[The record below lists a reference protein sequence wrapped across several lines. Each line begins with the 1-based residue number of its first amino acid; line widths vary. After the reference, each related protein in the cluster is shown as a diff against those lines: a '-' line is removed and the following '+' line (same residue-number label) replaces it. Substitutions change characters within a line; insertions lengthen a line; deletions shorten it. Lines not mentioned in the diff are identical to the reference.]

1 MRWERSW
8 KTRLAI
14 TPASVEL
21 IVTDHGRVVLEGRLC
36 APPNHPRALPFILEG
51 LALWQGERLCVVI
64 SAERAVHPTL
74 GLGEDGDEW
83 PPENPLVEYL
93 LVEPPLYG
101 HPDSGRCTR

>member
-1 MRWERSW
+1 MKWERKW
-8 KTRLAI
+8 ETKLEIA
-14 TPASVEL
+14 PKSVQL
-21 IVTDHGRVVLEGRLC
+21 MVTDQGRLVLEARLW

-74 GLGEDGDEW
+74 GLGDDGDEW

-93 LVEPPLYG
+93 HVEPPLYG
-101 HPDSGRCTR
+101 HPDSERCTR